1 MNLEEAR
8 QLIHAPDASFA
19 SRVEAA
25 ITLARSP
32 ASTLDDLLAC
42 LKHRGLPAET
52 AAIMLHKRTKRPE
65 RSDAI
70 PSVITDYD
78 DWVAYLKNAQ
88 KR

>member
-8 QLIHAPDASFA
+8 QLICAPDASFV

-25 ITLARSP
+25 TELARSS

-65 RSDAI
+65 RSDTF
-70 PSVITDYD
+70 PSVITDHD
-78 DWVAYLKNAQ
+78 DWAAYLKNAQ
-88 KR
+88 KQ